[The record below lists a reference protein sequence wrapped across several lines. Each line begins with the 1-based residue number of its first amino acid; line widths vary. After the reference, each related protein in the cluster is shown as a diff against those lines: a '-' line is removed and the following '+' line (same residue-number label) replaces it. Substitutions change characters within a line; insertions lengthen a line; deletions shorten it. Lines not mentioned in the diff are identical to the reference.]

1 MTSQATTQPNNLLP
15 GTNTEPFTVFDDIEE
30 FDDVTESP
38 SYDYTTGNS
47 DISNRSKTSLNEHKL
62 TPEDKKKI
70 GKCFDKCFPVQF
82 PGCVPCRKCLYKCK
96 EEGTPISKSGPCIA
110 SCRNDCSRCP
120 NVFKC
125 VPVCLK
131 LIQSLLNKT
140 NAITSTT
147 LPRTTAPRTTT
158 PKTTAPR
165 TTTPKTTVFP
175 NGFPNGSPNGIS
187 NGLPNE

>member
-70 GKCFDKCFPVQF
+70 GECFDKCFPVQF
-82 PGCVPCRKCLYKCK
+82 PGCVPCRKCLFNRCDQ
-96 EEGTPISKSGPCIA
+96 TPIPKSGPCIA

-125 VPVCLK
+125 APVCLK

-140 NAITSTT
+140 NAITTI
-147 LPRTTAPRTTT
+147 PRTNTPRTTT
-158 PKTTAPR
+158 PR
-165 TTTPKTTVFP
+165 TTVFS

-187 NGLPNE
+187 SGL